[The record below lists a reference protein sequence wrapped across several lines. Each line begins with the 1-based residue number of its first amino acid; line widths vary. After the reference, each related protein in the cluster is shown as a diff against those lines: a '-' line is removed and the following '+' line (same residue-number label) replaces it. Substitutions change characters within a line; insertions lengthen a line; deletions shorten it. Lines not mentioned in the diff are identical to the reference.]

1 MLSPLSANSQ
11 WRPSVSSLVDN
22 ISRCF
27 INKFSY
33 QLFLPSAN
41 QQRHQHDRS
50 SWSYPVYFSP
60 NILKYYVL
68 VHDTY
73 SDVEDSKAQEM
84 FTMVQNAFDSSSCCF
99 LPLNSRAPDS
109 ESSNAS
115 IAEHWFA
122 FSHRWCS
129 VEARRGKSFTSG
141 MSTSPL
147 ASTTATTPPSPSL
160 PHPLATPSDSPDH
173 VVTGP
178 KLTQVR

>member
-1 MLSPLSANSQ
+1 M
-11 WRPSVSSLVDN
+11 
-22 ISRCF
+22 
-27 INKFSY
+27 
-33 QLFLPSAN
+33 
-41 QQRHQHDRS
+41 
-50 SWSYPVYFSP
+50 
-60 NILKYYVL
+60 L

-73 SDVEDSKAQEM
+73 SDVEDTKAQEM

-147 ASTTATTPPSPSL
+147 TPTTSTTPPSPAL
-160 PHPLATPSDSPDH
+160 PHPLATPSESPDH

>member
-1 MLSPLSANSQ
+1 M
-11 WRPSVSSLVDN
+11 
-22 ISRCF
+22 
-27 INKFSY
+27 
-33 QLFLPSAN
+33 
-41 QQRHQHDRS
+41 
-50 SWSYPVYFSP
+50 
-60 NILKYYVL
+60 L

-73 SDVEDSKAQEM
+73 SDIEDSKAQEM

-147 ASTTATTPPSPSL
+147 TPTTSTTPPSPAL
-160 PHPLATPSDSPDH
+160 PHPLATPSESPDH
-173 VVTGP
+173 VGTGP